1 MRVLSKKYSYTALE
15 FFSGI
20 GLSRAGMEA
29 AGIRT
34 IWANDFDAS
43 KREMYRTQWGD
54 QGLVGGDINKLSADT
69 VPTADIAWSSSP
81 CTDLSVAGK
90 QAGIMAGKES
100 KAFLGFARVIRE
112 MGQYKPSVLV
122 LENVIG
128 LATSHG
134 GEDLRIVLKTFN
146 DLGYAVDAVEL
157 DARRWIPQSRPRM
170 FVVGMLNPTTNG
182 RLDTSIRPDRLS
194 WIHSSE
200 EYNTFL
206 LDGPEPPKMKNT
218 GFSKMADRLVGDDP
232 RWWSEDRVDQAVKSM
247 SEINLDRLKHM
258 AESEED
264 VFRTAYRRTRH
275 GVPRWEL
282 RADDI
287 AGCLRTVR
295 GGSSKQAVF
304 VGSKGKI
311 RARWLT
317 GHEYASLQGASWYNL
332 KGLKDSQIYF
342 GFGDAVAVPAVA
354 WLMKEMVVPALAVS
368 ELSLAMRG

>member
-1 MRVLSKKYSYTALE
+1 MRRIKKKYSYTALE

-29 AGIRT
+29 AGIKT
-34 IWANDFDAS
+34 VWSNDYDSS
-43 KREMYRTQWGD
+43 KREMYSQQWGSE
-54 QGLVGGDINKLSADT
+54 GLVGGDINKLSANV

-90 QAGIMAGKES
+90 QAGILSGRES
-100 KAFLGFARVIRE
+100 SAFLGFTRVIRE

-134 GEDLRIVLKTFN
+134 GEDFRIVLNTFN
-146 DLGYAVDAVEL
+146 ELGYAVDAVEL
-157 DARRWIPQSRPRM
+157 DARRWIAQSRPRM
-170 FVVGMLNPTTNG
+170 FVVGMLNPTTSG
-182 RLDTSIRPDRLS
+182 TLDTSIRPDRLS
-194 WIHSSE
+194 WIHNSAD
-200 EYNTFL
+200 YNTFL
-206 LDGPEPPKMKNT
+206 LDGPEPPKIKTT
-218 GFSKMADRLVGDDP
+218 GFSQLAEKLSDDDS
-232 RWWSEDRVDQAVKSM
+232 RWWDENRVTKALSSM
-247 SEINLDRLKHM
+247 SDINLRRLKDM
-258 AESEED
+258 SKSDTD
-264 VFRTAYRRTRH
+264 VFRTAYRRTR
-275 GVPRWEL
+275 GGIPRWEI

-304 VGSKGKI
+304 VSSKGKI

-317 GHEYASLQGASWYNL
+317 GQEYANLQGAPWYNL
-332 KGLKDSQIYF
+332 NNLKDSQIYF

-354 WLMKEMVVPALAVS
+354 WLMKEMVVPALDAS
-368 ELSLAMRG
+368 ENSLAMRG